1 MNAFQI
7 ILVSVLGTA
16 MLAVAALLARGS
28 VGRIVGALWIAVFA
42 AGVVFAVE
50 PNWTTAIAH
59 RLGISRG
66 TDLLLYLLVL
76 VVLYGFLVI
85 YLKLRRVRR
94 EPSGVRRVRRGDLAL
109 GTWHS
114 PFPLILSG
122 RTRSSL
128 QNFRVDSEKN
138 QAGLIPL

>member
-16 MLAVAALLARGS
+16 MLVVAALLARGS

-94 EPSGVRRVRRGDLAL
+94 ELTLLVRELAIRQAERDAGDAAPRDAKDAGASGQR
-109 GTWHS
+109 
-114 PFPLILSG
+114 
-122 RTRSSL
+122 
-128 QNFRVDSEKN
+128 
-138 QAGLIPL
+138 

>member
-66 TDLLLYLLVL
+66 TDLLLYVLVL

-94 EPSGVRRVRRGDLAL
+94 ELTLLVRELAIRQAERDAGDAAPRDAKDA
-109 GTWHS
+109 GA
-114 PFPLILSG
+114 SG
-122 RTRSSL
+122 RR
-128 QNFRVDSEKN
+128 
-138 QAGLIPL
+138 

>member
-94 EPSGVRRVRRGDLAL
+94 ELTLLVRELAIRQAERDAGDAAPRDAKDA
-109 GTWHS
+109 GA
-114 PFPLILSG
+114 SG
-122 RTRSSL
+122 RR
-128 QNFRVDSEKN
+128 
-138 QAGLIPL
+138 